1 MAAESE
7 RYVRPREGSSRARTD
22 TNHRT
27 IAKKY
32 TERFSVNS
40 TVLKSALPAD

>member
-7 RYVRPREGSSRARTD
+7 RYVRPREGRSRVRTD
-22 TNHRT
+22 RNHRA
-27 IAKKY
+27 IAKTY
-32 TERFSVNS
+32 TQRFSVNS